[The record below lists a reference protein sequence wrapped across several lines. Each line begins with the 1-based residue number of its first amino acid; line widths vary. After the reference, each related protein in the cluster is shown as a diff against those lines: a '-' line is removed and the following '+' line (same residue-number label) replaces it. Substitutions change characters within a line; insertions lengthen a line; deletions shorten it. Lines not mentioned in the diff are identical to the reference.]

1 MGLCANT
8 LQLALLAHCPTHG
21 FTHRLLMQALSI
33 AHSLFIVHSGRQLGG
48 VPTNS
53 DWQLHTAWE
62 LTSRHWLFGPQGD
75 GVQGVGLVI
84 SGNTIIVYKYVLK
97 EEWRIIN
104 TNIYY
109 SKLLGLNCTY
119 LQPFQHNTCTHCL
132 LNLVDNNMKVYGL
145 PLDIWHLTH
154 TRQGKGLC
162 IYFEHR
168 LALAN
173 NLSWWRIQVDIL
185 RRDCQ

>member
-1 MGLCANT
+1 MRK
-8 LQLALLAHCPTHG
+8 H
-21 FTHRLLMQALSI
+21 FTVGIASALSYTWI
-33 AHSLFIVHSGRQLGG
+33 HTSSSNAGFVNSTLAVYSTFRSTIRWSANKLWLTTAYSLRVNFATLTVWSARWRSTRRWLGNIWKHNYCLQIRQ
-48 VPTNS
+48 
-53 DWQLHTAWE
+53 
-62 LTSRHWLFGPQGD
+62 
-75 GVQGVGLVI
+75 
-84 SGNTIIVYKYVLK
+84 
-97 EEWRIIN
+97 EWRIIN
-104 TNIYY
+104 TKIYY

-145 PLDIWHLTH
+145 PLDKWHLTH